1 MQQFADSDYFGKGQI
16 WMERQEG
23 KMLKWVTEKERK
35 NRQTN
40 IQIVRLVFQ
49 NQIRKL
55 RREDVKRCQRA
66 KDTKDMCGRM
76 IRKGVFYRWT
86 KRQPIRNRL
95 GNYDIDYIARDG
107 GTNWQS
113 LERDKTSFLL
123 LFYLNEIK
131 NRTKLIHGSPL
142 ILSLSFSLPVAPALL
157 RVLRVQILILIRHR
171 NSVIYFRFFVIFSI
185 ANLFQRDPRFGS
197 NDWAPASLEGVSKE
211 EELNAEAEQW

>member
-16 WMERQEG
+16 WMYRQEG

-66 KDTKDMCGRM
+66 EDTKDMCGRM

-107 GTNWQS
+107 GTN
-113 LERDKTSFLL
+113 
-123 LFYLNEIK
+123 
-131 NRTKLIHGSPL
+131 
-142 ILSLSFSLPVAPALL
+142 
-157 RVLRVQILILIRHR
+157 
-171 NSVIYFRFFVIFSI
+171 
-185 ANLFQRDPRFGS
+185 
-197 NDWAPASLEGVSKE
+197 
-211 EELNAEAEQW
+211 